1 MSTRQKRKPKPKAAR
16 KKRPKAARRPV
27 APSRKPEKRITEAR
41 PEKAKELAPKK
52 TFVLAV
58 RLQGPVAVPEDT
70 ELSLRSLGLER
81 RFNAVLLEKDESTV
95 GMLRHAKDYLTWGE
109 IKPEDIATLL
119 RERAELTGGVSLTDK
134 FVKDNFGQESIQA
147 LVTALLQGQVELTTM
162 WQKGI
167 KPLFRLH
174 PPSGGFDASIKRPF
188 GSEGELGYRG
198 PEISN
203 LLIRML

>member
-16 KKRPKAARRPV
+16 KQRPKAARRPI
-27 APSRKPEKRITEAR
+27 APRKPEKRITEAR
-41 PEKAKELAPKK
+41 PEKAKELTPKK
-52 TFVLAV
+52 IFVVAV
-58 RLQGPVAVPEDT
+58 RLQGPVAVPQDN

-81 RFNAVLLEKDESTV
+81 RFNAVLLEKNDSTV

-109 IKPEDIATLL
+109 IKPEDIAALL
-119 RERAELTGGVSLTDK
+119 RECAELTGGASLTDK
-134 FVKDNFGQESIQA
+134 FVKDNFGQESIEA

-174 PPSGGFDASIKRPF
+174 PPSGGFHASIKRPF

>member
-16 KKRPKAARRPV
+16 KQRPKAARRPI
-27 APSRKPEKRITEAR
+27 APRKPEKRATEAR

-52 TFVLAV
+52 IFVVAV
-58 RLQGPVAVPEDT
+58 RLQGPVAVPQDN

-81 RFNAVLLEKDESTV
+81 RFNAVLLEKDDSTV

-119 RERAELTGGVSLTDK
+119 RERAELTGGASLTDK

-147 LVTALLQGQVELTTM
+147 LVTALLQGQIELTTM

-198 PEISN
+198 EQISN
-203 LLIRML
+203 LVARMM